1 MFKKVLI
8 GAVAVALGSSAAYAG
23 ENKFTK
29 EEGSGML
36 GGAAVGAIVGG
47 PIGAAFGLMIG
58 GIVGDS
64 VGTAKRGEKEAILR
78 ADELQQELVDTR
90 IALAKA
96 SERTGGDEMLDALAA
111 RLHADV
117 MFRTGTAELDADVQK
132 KIEDLGQMLASH
144 PQLEIQLHGFAD
156 PRGKSEKNLELSML
170 RAGAG
175 ADPDFRARRRSHDR
189 AQGRS
194 GGVCV
199 GAAGEHFD
207 PPDLNDGSRAI
218 ALTSRRSMG
227 LSALSDSPVSG
238 PRTARR
244 PYPYW

>member
-8 GAVAVALGSSAAYAG
+8 GAVAVALTSGVANAG

-29 EEGSGML
+29 EEGTGL
-36 GGAAVGAIVGG
+36 ATGAAAGAIVGG
-47 PIGAAFGLMIG
+47 PIGAMVGLMIG

-64 VGTAKRGEKEAILR
+64 IGTAKRGEKEAVVR
-78 ADELQQELVDTR
+78 ADQLQQELIDTR

-117 MFRTGTAELDADVQK
+117 MFRTNTAELDVDVQK
-132 KIEDLGQMLASH
+132 KIESLGQMLAAH

-170 RAGAG
+170 RASAVRDALINGGASPEQIRISAHG
-175 ADPDFRARRRSHDR
+175 EDLTTAPKDDLEAYAWERRVSISIRPTSPAAV
-189 AQGRS
+189 AQ
-194 GGVCV
+194 
-199 GAAGEHFD
+199 
-207 PPDLNDGSRAI
+207 SR
-218 ALTSRRSMG
+218 
-227 LSALSDSPVSG
+227 
-238 PRTARR
+238 
-244 PYPYW
+244 

>member
-1 MFKKVLI
+1 MFKKMLI
-8 GAVAVALGSSAAYAG
+8 GAVAVALSSSAAYAG

-47 PIGAAFGLMIG
+47 PIGAAVGLMVG
-58 GIVGDS
+58 GIVGDGI
-64 VGTAKRGEKEAILR
+64 GTAKRGEKEAIQR

-90 IALAKA
+90 IALAEA

-156 PRGKSEKNLELSML
+156 PRGKSEKNLELSLL
-170 RAGAG
+170 RAGVVRDALMRG
-175 ADPDFRARRRSHDR
+175 
-189 AQGRS
+189 
-194 GGVCV
+194 
-199 GAAGEHFD
+199 GAAPEQIRISAHGE
-207 PPDLNDGSRAI
+207 DLTTAPKDDLEAYAWERRVSISIRPTSTTAVAQSR
-218 ALTSRRSMG
+218 
-227 LSALSDSPVSG
+227 
-238 PRTARR
+238 
-244 PYPYW
+244 

>member
-1 MFKKVLI
+1 MFKKVLVS
-8 GAVAVALGSSAAYAG
+8 AVVLALGSGAAHAG

-29 EEGSGML
+29 EEGGGML

-47 PIGAAFGLMIG
+47 PIGAAVGLLVG
-58 GIVGDS
+58 GIVGDNI
-64 VGTAKRGEKEAILR
+64 GTAKRGEQAAILR

-96 SERTGGDEMLDALAA
+96 SERTGGDGMLDALAA

-156 PRGKSEKNLELSML
+156 PRGKSETNLELSML
-170 RAGAG
+170 RAGVVRDALMRG
-175 ADPDFRARRRSHDR
+175 
-189 AQGRS
+189 
-194 GGVCV
+194 
-199 GAAGEHFD
+199 GAAPEQIRISAHGE
-207 PPDLNDGSRAI
+207 DLTTAPKDDLEAYAWERRVSISIRPTSTTAVAQSR
-218 ALTSRRSMG
+218 
-227 LSALSDSPVSG
+227 
-238 PRTARR
+238 
-244 PYPYW
+244 

>member
-1 MFKKVLI
+1 MFKKVLV
-8 GAVAVALGSSAAYAG
+8 GAVVLALGSGAANAG

-29 EEGSGML
+29 QEGSGML

-64 VGTAKRGEKEAILR
+64 IGTAKRGEKEAILR

-96 SERTGGDEMLDALAA
+96 SERSGGDEMLDALAA

-117 MFRTGTAELDADVQK
+117 MFRTGTAELDADVQTK
-132 KIEDLGQMLASH
+132 VEQLGQMLASH

-170 RAGAG
+170 RASAVRDALMRG
-175 ADPDFRARRRSHDR
+175 
-189 AQGRS
+189 
-194 GGVCV
+194 
-199 GAAGEHFD
+199 GAAPEQIRISAHGE
-207 PPDLNDGSRAI
+207 DLTTAPKDDLEAYAWERRVSISIRPTSPTAVAQSR
-218 ALTSRRSMG
+218 
-227 LSALSDSPVSG
+227 
-238 PRTARR
+238 
-244 PYPYW
+244 